1 MDRGSR
7 GASAGTNDSSLLL
20 TGSINLLI
28 DGATVDD
35 FAEYLQP
42 EPEEAGPPEF
52 VETKTQLVVDPG
64 TTDGFSYPLSA
75 GEPVLVASG
84 SRDATPTARSR

>member
-20 TGSINLLI
+20 TVSINLLI

-35 FAEYLQP
+35 FVEYLQP
-42 EPEEAGPPEF
+42 EPKEAGPPEF
-52 VETKTQLVVDPG
+52 VGDQDP
-64 TTDGFSYPLSA
+64 
-75 GEPVLVASG
+75 
-84 SRDATPTARSR
+84 ARR